1 VVLEALYYVVEHG
14 VQNENPDFSVHNRSG
29 NASLM
34 EEGQELG
41 PRSDGEFNVGNGCH
55 YARDRVADKI
65 AGEKKRVDICR
76 SR

>member
-1 VVLEALYYVVEHG
+1 
-14 VQNENPDFSVHNRSG
+14 VHNRSG

-65 AGEKKRVDICR
+65 TGEKKRVDICR